1 MATGKIHGDLSLDFA
16 TRHQLITFEMNEDI
30 SASWE
35 HLKDKDK
42 LTIEFKQ
49 YREKRSLNA
58 NAYFHV
64 LLGKMAEVLNVS
76 KPFMKNELLRKYGQ
90 YALLDDKLQDFIVPE
105 DLSDKV
111 DEYEEV
117 HLKPTSHTTT
127 MANGKV
133 YRIYYLL
140 RGSHEYNT
148 YEMSK
153 LIDGTVTD
161 AKELGIET
169 LTPVELNRMKEQW
182 GVDIG

>member
-1 MATGKIHGDLSLDFA
+1 MATGKIHDIAIDFA

-30 SASWE
+30 SASYE
-35 HLKDKDK
+35 NLKNKDK

-64 LLGKMAEVLNVS
+64 LLGKIADVQHVS
-76 KPFMKNELLRKYGQ
+76 KPFMKNFLLRRYGQ
-90 YALLDDKLQDFIVPE
+90 LALIDDKLMDFIVRD
-105 DLSDKV
+105 DLSDQV
-111 DEYEEV
+111 DECEEV

-133 YRIYYLL
+133 YRVYYLL
-140 RGSHEYNT
+140 IGSHEYNT
-148 YEMSK
+148 QEMSV
-153 LIDGTVTD
+153 LIDGTVSE

-169 LTPVELNRMKEQW
+169 MTPDDLERMKSKW
-182 GVDIG
+182 GVDVG